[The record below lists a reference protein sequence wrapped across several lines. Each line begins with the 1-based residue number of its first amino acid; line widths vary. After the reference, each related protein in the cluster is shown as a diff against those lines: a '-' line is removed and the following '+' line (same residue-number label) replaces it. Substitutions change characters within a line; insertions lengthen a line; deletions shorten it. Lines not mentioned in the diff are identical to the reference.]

1 MTIFIT
7 TACAVW
13 WALSLF
19 GLAGTT
25 ALALAQPRI
34 RLRRIAPAA
43 GLPASIIIPVKHLEP
58 GFDAA
63 QISVLAQAGA
73 ADEVLIACAEAAS
86 PALDA
91 ARAVL
96 ARFPQVNSRVVIGDA
111 RVAVSPK
118 LNNLI
123 APMEQAAHDTIFVKD
138 ANVLLADG
146 QFATLIRHLVPGVG
160 LVTVATRAEAA
171 ENFPARV
178 EAAFMNGYQARLV
191 LAASALGMG
200 FGLGKILLFS
210 RAAFQRAG
218 GIAAIAHAVA
228 EDNAM
233 TKAFSRVGLTTVIAG
248 SVVRQTLG
256 KRLLAA
262 VWQRQLRWMI
272 CRRFDEPFAFL
283 IEPFFAALC
292 TALVALVAAPA
303 FGVAPVLLAAATL
316 GVWYALENLF
326 LALKRW
332 PLISPLAWLTR
343 EFLVP
348 LLWARAWTTREV
360 IWAGQRLNVRR
371 GSTGLP
377 ESGQ

>member
-1 MTIFIT
+1 MTIFVA
-7 TACAVW
+7 TAGTIW
-13 WALSLF
+13 WAISLF

-25 ALALAQPRI
+25 VLALAQPRI
-34 RLRRIAPAA
+34 RLRRIAPMAN
-43 GLPASIIIPVKHLEP
+43 LPASIIIPVKHLEP
-58 GFDAA
+58 EFDAA
-63 QISVLAQAGA
+63 QVSVLTQAGA
-73 ADEVLIACAEAAS
+73 ENEVLIASAESES
-86 PALDA
+86 PALEA

-96 ARFPQVNSRVVIGDA
+96 ARFPRVKSRVVIGDA
-111 RVAVSPK
+111 HVAVSPK

-123 APMEQAAHDTIFVKD
+123 APIEQAAHDTIFVKD
-138 ANVLLADG
+138 ANIFLEDG

-160 LVTVATRAEAA
+160 LVTVTTRAEAA

-218 GIAAIAHAVA
+218 GVPAIAHAVA

-233 TKAFSRVGLTTVIAG
+233 TKAFSHIGLTTVIAG

-256 KRLLAA
+256 KRRLAT

-292 TALVALVAAPA
+292 TSLVALAAAPA
-303 FGVAPVLLAAATL
+303 FGVAPVVLAAATL
-316 GVWYALENLF
+316 GVWYAVENLF
-326 LALKRW
+326 LALKGW
-332 PLISPLAWLTR
+332 PPISPLAWLTR
-343 EFLVP
+343 EMLVP

-371 GSTGLP
+371 GSPDLP
-377 ESGQ
+377 KGRK